1 MIKNRSKTGL
11 ITAFLLVTSSPLI
24 LFVLA
29 VFVIQQQDTY
39 ILVVACLF
47 LLFSLFAG
55 YITGRRVASL
65 LHRSYDREK
74 ELEMQIIQKDK
85 LAAIGLLTAGIAHE
99 LNTPL
104 SSALLNTQMLKEDTK
119 NNWPDQA
126 SILDSIEEE
135 IKRAGSVVRNLLDFS
150 RQTQVQSTVTDV
162 NAVLVKLLDI
172 SAKLCSEKSIAVH
185 RHFSP
190 GIPIAKGNAS
200 ILHQVFMNI
209 VSNAIE
215 AMEHGGVLTVSSRFV
230 PDKNK
235 VVVDIQDTGPGILGE
250 HVDGVFDPF
259 FTTKAS
265 EDGTGLGLAISYS
278 MVKKMGGDIKVI
290 SSRDERERFPGT
302 TGTIFSIELPAIEK
316 NSLNNKKTGGQD

>member
-1 MIKNRSKTGL
+1 MASNGIKLK
-11 ITAFLLVTSSPLI
+11 LVSTIMLAACSPLI
-24 LFVLA
+24 LLVMA
-29 VFVIQQQDTY
+29 A
-39 ILVVACLF
+39 LVVQRDAYRLF
-47 LLFSLFAG
+47 VAGLLLLFAILAG
-55 YITGRRVASL
+55 CIVARRILTL

-104 SSALLNTQMLKEDTK
+104 ASALLNTQMLKEDTK
-119 NNWPDQA
+119 RDWPDKVPV
-126 SILDSIEEE
+126 LNSIEEE

-150 RQTQVQSTVTDV
+150 RQTQVQSAATDV
-162 NAVLVKLLDI
+162 NAVLTKLLDI
-172 SAKLCSEKSIAVH
+172 SAKLCSGKGIYVH
-185 RHFSP
+185 RELHP
-190 GIPIAKGNAS
+190 GIPLAKGNAS

-215 AMEHGGVLTVSSRFV
+215 AMENGGTLTVFSRFV
-230 PDKNK
+230 PEQHK
-235 VVVDIQDTGPGILGE
+235 VTVDIQDTGPGILRE

-278 MVKKMGGDIKVI
+278 MVRKMGGDIKVI
-290 SSRDERERFPGT
+290 SSRDERENFPGT
-302 TGTIFSIELPAIEK
+302 TGTIFSIELPALGENGLENQK
-316 NSLNNKKTGGQD
+316 AGEQS

>member
-1 MIKNRSKTGL
+1 MTYNVFKLRL
-11 ITAFLLVTSSPLI
+11 ISAIILAASSPLI
-24 LFVLA
+24 LFVAASYLA
-29 VFVIQQQDTY
+29 GNERRV
-39 ILVVACLF
+39 LLACLF
-47 LLFSLFAG
+47 LLFGILAA
-55 YITGRRVASL
+55 YTVARRITGL
-65 LHRSYDREK
+65 LHKSYDREK

-104 SSALLNTQMLKEDTK
+104 ASALLNTQMLKEDTK
-119 NNWPDQA
+119 REWPDQA
-126 SILDSIEEE
+126 PVLNSIEEE

-162 NAVLVKLLDI
+162 NSVLAKLLDI
-172 SAKLCSEKSIAVH
+172 SAKLCSEKGISVQRNLAD
-185 RHFSP
+185 

-215 AMEHGGVLTVSSRFV
+215 AMEHGGTLTVSSRFL
-230 PDKNK
+230 PEQRK
-235 VVVDIQDTGPGILGE
+235 VVVDIQDTGPGILRE

-259 FTTKAS
+259 FTTKAA

-278 MVKKMGGDIKVI
+278 MVRKMGGDIKVI
-290 SSRDERERFPGT
+290 SSRDEREKFPGE
-302 TGTIFSIELPAIEK
+302 TGTIFSIELPALEE
-316 NSLNNKKTGGQD
+316 NSLHNQKEGDQD

>member
-1 MIKNRSKTGL
+1 MASPGFKHRL
-11 ITAFLLVTSSPLI
+11 ICALILMASSPLVF
-24 LFVLA
+24 FVLA
-29 VFVIQQQDTY
+29 LYLAGDVHR
-39 ILVVACLF
+39 ILLAFLF
-47 LLFSLFAG
+47 LLFSILAG
-55 YITGRRVASL
+55 YMAARRIIEL
-65 LHRSYDREK
+65 LHKSYDREK

-104 SSALLNTQMLKEDTK
+104 ASALLNTQMLKEDTK
-119 NNWPDQA
+119 KAWPAQTP
-126 SILDSIEEE
+126 ILNSIEEE

-162 NAVLVKLLDI
+162 NAVLTKLLDI
-172 SAKLCSEKSIAVH
+172 SAKLCSEKGILVY
-185 RHFSP
+185 RRLQP
-190 GIPIAKGNAS
+190 GIPLARANAS

-215 AMEHGGVLTVSSRFV
+215 AMENGGTLTIFSRFV
-230 PDKNK
+230 PEQHQ
-235 VVVDIQDTGPGILGE
+235 VTVDIQDTGPGILRE

-278 MVKKMGGDIKVI
+278 MVRKMGGDIKVI
-290 SSRDERERFPGT
+290 SSRDEREKFPGE
-302 TGTIFSIELPAIEK
+302 TGTIFSIELPAIEE
-316 NSLNNKKTGGQD
+316 NDQRAGEQH